1 MISPLVMWKQYCFPS
16 VVKLGGDEEML
27 HNMLSSFVQHGKNAM
42 GKLSA
47 HKDSVLLFTIK
58 RLPMPMVLES
68 NRDWNWRLVDV
79 TGDA

>member
-1 MISPLVMWKQYCFPS
+1 
-16 VVKLGGDEEML
+16 
-27 HNMLSSFVQHGKNAM
+27 
-42 GKLSA
+42 
-47 HKDSVLLFTIK
+47 LFTIK